1 MQHDAW
7 LPDDAVLPDDTELP
21 EDAGIADTGI
31 PGTGDPR
38 VDGALAGLRGLA
50 GRPVAEHPAVFEQVH
65 QRLREVLGEL
75 DGRPPGA
82 AAGRGG

>member
-1 MQHDAW
+1 VQHDAW
-7 LPDDAVLPDDTELP
+7 GPDDTVLPDDAELP
-21 EDAGIADTGI
+21 GDAGNPDTGI

-65 QRLREVLGEL
+65 QRLREVLDEL
-75 DGRPPGA
+75 DGGPPGA
-82 AAGRGG
+82 AAGRVG

>member
-7 LPDDAVLPDDTELP
+7 LPDDAELP
-21 EDAGIADTGI
+21 GDAGQPAGGI

-38 VDGALAGLRGLA
+38 VDGALAGLGELA